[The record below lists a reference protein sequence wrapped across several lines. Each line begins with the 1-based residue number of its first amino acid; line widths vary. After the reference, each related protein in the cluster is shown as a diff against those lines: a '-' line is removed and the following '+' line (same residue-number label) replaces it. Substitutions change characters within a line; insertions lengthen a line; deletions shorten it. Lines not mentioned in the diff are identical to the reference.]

1 MGERYIFDLLAAA
14 AGITLPL
21 PPVASGV
28 KTCETAARRHAA
40 LAAEAAGCTRC
51 PLRGQAT
58 QVVFADGDPGADLML
73 VGEGPG
79 AEEDRQGVPFVGA
92 AGQLLNRI
100 LEAAEIKREE
110 IYIANVVKCRP
121 PGNRLPQKD
130 EVASCLPLLMRQIE
144 IVSPKILVCLGS
156 LATQALIGQNSRVSS
171 LRGTWHTMGEI
182 RIMPTFHP
190 AALLR
195 DPAKKRPVWE
205 DMKLVR
211 DAYRQLR
218 QGREAGGENSRG

>member
-1 MGERYIFDLLAAA
+1 MRERYLFDLLSLA
-14 AGITLPL
+14 AGGAEALPV
-21 PPVASGV
+21 PENRVPAGGI
-28 KTCETAARRHAA
+28 AACRHDV

-51 PLRGQAT
+51 PLRVNAT
-58 QVVFADGDPGADLML
+58 QVVFADGNPDADLML

-79 AEEDRQGVPFVGA
+79 SEEDKQGVPFVGA

-100 LEAAEIKREE
+100 LEAAEIERSEV
-110 IYIANVVKCRP
+110 YIANVVKCRP

-130 EVASCLPLLMRQIE
+130 EVAACLPFLLRQIE

-156 LATQALIGQNSRVSS
+156 LATQTLIGPDSRVSS
-171 LRGTWHTMGEI
+171 VRGNWHSRGEM

-205 DMKLVR
+205 DMKQVR
-211 DAYRQLR
+211 DVYRQIR
-218 QGREAGGENSRG
+218 QGR